1 MISSFARKWLGLPRC
16 LSNIGLYRKGIL
28 ELPIFSLTE
37 EYKCTIVRLEM
48 TLKESCDP
56 CVAPVALT
64 LATRRKWTPSAATH
78 HAKSVL
84 KHWDVVGHVQ

>member
-28 ELPIFSLTE
+28 AE
-37 EYKCTIVRLEM
+37 EYKCTKVRMEM

-78 HAKSVL
+78 QAKSAL
-84 KHWDVVGHVQ
+84 KHWDVVGHMQ